1 MLQAMQKMM
10 RHYGSDMVLIQET
23 GRHSIRAFLQETRS
37 RSQENARREISPL
50 GEIRKGLHVYIGP
63 VTPMAV
69 TGDRIVFQQ
78 RVFEVR
84 RAEPVMVGQ
93 EMAYCWGLCIEKGGE
108 DEWGK

>member
-10 RHYGSDMVLIQET
+10 RRYGSDMVLIRGNT
-23 GRHSIRAFLQETRS
+23 WYSIRAFLQETRS
-37 RSQENARREISPL
+37 HSQENTQREISPL

-63 VTPMAV
+63 VLPMAEI
-69 TGDRIVFQQ
+69 GDRIVFQE

-93 EMAYCWGLCIEKGGE
+93 ETAYCWGLCVEKGGA